1 MRVLVHDY
9 AGHPFQVQLS
19 RELSRRGHE
28 VLHLHCGSLRT
39 GKGAVEAKSDDERSF
54 RVEAVRLPREFERYS
69 PWRRLRQERVYGNKI
84 AATLRD
90 FRADV
95 VLSANSPLVAQK
107 LLLAESQRLGSRF
120 IFWQQDII
128 GIGVGRVLGRRYHV
142 VGRLIGGRFI
152 ALERALLLRSDVI
165 VVISADFLPILAAL
179 GIPEHKVHVIENWA
193 PIDELP
199 VRPRENEWARA
210 HGLAEKR
217 VLLYSGTL
225 GLKHDPEL
233 IVRLAAHLRDER
245 DIEIVI
251 ISEGIGADWLS
262 RRRAEDRLHNI
273 RVLPYQPYQS
283 LPDVFGSAHVLL
295 AILGVDA
302 GVFSV
307 PSKVLSYLC
316 AGRPLLAAIPGE
328 NLAARLIRRTGAGI
342 VVDPRDTAG
351 FLAGAIRLLVEENL
365 RVKLGDRARS
375 YAEATFDIQSITD
388 RFEAVFK
395 QAEGSYTDTSGIGTK
410 GGALRR

>member
-19 RELSRRGHE
+19 RELARRGHE

-39 GKGAVEAKSDDERSF
+39 GKGAVEAKSDDESSF

-69 PWRRLRQERVYGNKI
+69 PWRRLWQERVYGNKI
-84 AATLRD
+84 AARLRD
-90 FRADV
+90 FRADI
-95 VLSANSPLVAQK
+95 VLSANSPLIAQR
-107 LLLAESQRLGSRF
+107 LLLAESQRIGSRF

-128 GIGVGRVLGRRYHV
+128 GVGIGRVLGRRYHV
-142 VGRLIGGRFI
+142 AGRLIGGRFI

-179 GIPEHKVHVIENWA
+179 RIPQHKAHVIENWA

-217 VLLYSGTL
+217 VFLYSGTL

-262 RRRAEDRLHNI
+262 RRCAEDRLHNI

-328 NLAARLIRRTGAGI
+328 NLAARVIRRTGAGI

-351 FLAGAIRLLVEENL
+351 FLAGARRLLAEESL

-388 RFEAVFK
+388 RFEAVFGR
-395 QAEGSYTDTSGIGTK
+395 AGGSYTDTSAIGTK
-410 GGALRR
+410 EGH

>member
-1 MRVLVHDY
+1 MRILVHDY

-19 RELSRRGHE
+19 RELARRGYQ

-39 GKGAVEAKSDDERSF
+39 GKGAVEAKSDDEKSF
-54 RVEAVRLPREFERYS
+54 RVEAVRLPREFERYA
-69 PWRRLRQERVYGNKI
+69 PWRRLWQERVYGDKI

-90 FRADV
+90 FRADI
-95 VLSANSPLVAQK
+95 VLSANSPLIAQR

-128 GIGVGRVLGRRYHV
+128 GVGIGRVLGRRYHV

-179 GIPEHKVHVIENWA
+179 RIPEHRAHVIENWA

-251 ISEGIGADWLS
+251 ISEGIGADWLR
-262 RRRAEDRLHNI
+262 RRRAEDRIHNI

-328 NLAARLIRRTGAGI
+328 NLAARLIRGTGAGI

-351 FLAGAIRLLVEENL
+351 FLAGARRLLAEESL

-388 RFEAVFK
+388 RFEAVFGT
-395 QAEGSYTDTSGIGTK
+395 AGGSYTDTSAIGTK
-410 GGALRR
+410 EGH

>member
-1 MRVLVHDY
+1 MRILVHDY

-19 RELSRRGHE
+19 RELARRGHE
-28 VLHLHCGSLRT
+28 VLHLHCGSLLT

-54 RVEAVRLPREFERYS
+54 HVDAVRLPREFERYA
-69 PWRRLRQERVYGNKI
+69 PWRRLRQERVYGSKI
-84 AATLRD
+84 AARLRD
-90 FRADV
+90 FRADI
-95 VLSANSPLVAQK
+95 VLSANSPLIAQR
-107 LLLAESQRLGSRF
+107 LLLAESHRLGSRF

-128 GIGVGRVLGRRYHV
+128 GVGIGKVLGRRYHV

-152 ALERALLLRSDVI
+152 ALERALLLRSDAI
-165 VVISADFLPILAAL
+165 VVISPDFLPVLAAL
-179 GIPEHKVHVIENWA
+179 RIPERKIHVIENWA
-193 PIDELP
+193 PLDELP
-199 VRPRENEWARA
+199 VRPRANEWAKA

-233 IVRLAAHLRDER
+233 IVRLAAHLRDEP
-245 DIEIVI
+245 DVEIVI
-251 ISEGIGADWLS
+251 VSEGIGADWLN
-262 RRRAEDRLHNI
+262 RRRAEDQLHNV

-295 AILGVDA
+295 AILEGDA

-328 NLAARLIRRTGAGI
+328 NLAARLIRRSGAGL
-342 VVDPRDTAG
+342 VVDPTDTAG
-351 FLAGAIRLLVEENL
+351 FLAGAKRLLVEDSL
-365 RVKLGDRARS
+365 RVEFGERARS

-388 RFEAVFK
+388 RFEAVF
-395 QAEGSYTDTSGIGTK
+395 ERG
-410 GGALRR
+410 RVVHCH